1 MIAYISAKG
10 VRCLMKR
17 VIGLLLV
24 MILGLAFPGTAV
36 ATPTSDGYL
45 IEWGPSPTS
54 SDPPGSGHA
63 DSMDPGNPN
72 YAERK
77 DIASLE
83 CYLSGRN
90 LMCVIENGYPG
101 YQEYVTTTIR
111 NVSDASVRITRLEVI
126 SSIPQNVVKV
136 DLTDTAGNYIAIP
149 TTLSTGQVLDVRV
162 VTRVN
167 QQAVQLGTYAYQ
179 VRVDAQQEEPYYPPY
194 DPPYD
199 PPYYPPYYPPSNPQS
214 PPPPPAPEN
223 VEIIPERVSIPLT
236 PAELPYTGGNIALF
250 SGTAFTLGGI
260 GLYLRRRK

>member
-1 MIAYISAKG
+1 
-10 VRCLMKR
+10 MKR

-24 MILGLAFPGTAV
+24 TILCLAFPGTAM

-45 IEWGPSPTS
+45 IRWGDPTS
-54 SDPPGSGHA
+54 SDPPGSGHP
-63 DSMDPGNPN
+63 DSMDAGNPN
-72 YAERK
+72 SAELK
-77 DIASLE
+77 DIASLK
-83 CYLSGRN
+83 CDLNGRD
-90 LMCVIENGYPG
+90 LICVIERGYPG
-101 YQEYVTTTIR
+101 YQEYVTTKII
-111 NVSDASVRITRLEVI
+111 NISDASVTITGLHIINEWA
-126 SSIPQNVVKV
+126 QNIIAVA
-136 DLTDTAGNYIAIP
+136 LTDTSGNSISIP
-149 TTLSTGQVLDVRV
+149 TTLSTGQELNVRV

-167 QQAVQLGTYAYQ
+167 QQAAQDGDYAFQ
-179 VRVDAQQEEPYYPPY
+179 VKVDAQQDEPYYPPY